1 MTQDQ
6 CPSTVSGEKRQPSK
20 AERLAMAATAGHAAG
35 TVNGQRVWRS
45 MDEAA
50 DAPEFREFL
59 EREFPA
65 GASELSRAEDE
76 DATDTGGESR
86 RTFLKLM
93 GASAALA
100 GAATIPGCRRPEHK
114 ILTYS
119 REVPEEIIPGKP
131 LFYATSWAR
140 PDGGA
145 EGLLVE
151 THEGRPTKLEGN
163 PLHPVNRGRISTWA
177 LASILSL
184 YDPDRLKFPIYDN
197 PARGQIEATW
207 DDFRAWCKD
216 TLPQHT
222 ADQGAGLAFIADTHD
237 SPTREAMRARV
248 KAKWPNATWVYW
260 NPMIDRAAANGTA
273 MAFGSPRHE
282 VLDISK
288 ANTRVVVALDRDFLS
303 REANEVPNQRM
314 FAAARRAPK
323 PIKDSS
329 RRDPNDQM
337 VRLYAVESTYSLT
350 GSMADHRLRL
360 SPSNVSA
367 FAVALAKFLL
377 PKLGDPQAQALAS
390 ALGDADAG
398 GTFDQNFLE
407 ACARD
412 LLDAANRGKSLI
424 VAGPSQP
431 AIVHALAAAM
441 NTALGNVGKSVRYAP
456 MADAFAAD
464 GVAGLASL
472 TAAMNAGTIKT
483 VVCLETNPVYDAPG
497 DLGFAEAFAKVPSRI
512 TLSVEASET
521 AAASTWTLNAA
532 HYLESWGDTRTM
544 DGAIAPVQPMIAP
557 LYAPAMSQ
565 IELLAVLL
573 DNDPAARVDGYDL
586 VRATWR
592 EVFGVT
598 GFERL
603 WRRALHDGLVASTV
617 NQIEP
622 TAANMGAVAGALAAG
637 AAQIKS
643 SHGKLQGVLAVGQV
657 YDGRFANNAWLQE
670 LPDTGTRVV
679 WDNPALM
686 SPATATALGLEPE
699 YFRSDRPSDVY
710 TKQTYPAG
718 RMANFTIAGKTVSV
732 PVWVMPGM
740 ADDTVIFTAG
750 YGRNIAGRVGDGVGF
765 NVYPLRSSGASSMAL
780 GDVTAALGEGSH
792 DIASTQNH
800 WTMESR
806 TSIVRAVDVEAWH
819 RFGATTIDRADSKYN
834 TVAALNFAERLGEL
848 SHTPPNVSI
857 YVNPYNRSQTDPTP
871 EVDVNK
877 PDHRG
882 DPSKAPF
889 AVSPQWGMTIDQN
902 ACTGCGACTIACQ
915 AENNIPVVGKKE
927 VMKGREMAWIR
938 VDRYF
943 TGDDINN
950 PSQMLHQPV
959 ACVHCENAPC
969 EVVCPVNATVHGPEG
984 HNYMTYN
991 RCIGTRYCANNC
1003 PYKVRRFNFFDYGV
1017 TKFNGD
1023 YYGKDLVESVA
1034 PDRNGITGSG
1044 THNLVNPNLIPP
1056 RLREKVDQISRMQK
1070 NPNVTVR
1077 SRGVMEKC
1085 TYCIQRT
1092 NAAKIE
1098 CKLHDLYGKNGVG
1111 IPDGFVQTACQQ
1123 ACPSDAIVFG
1133 DILDPSSSVSATRG
1147 DGRSY
1152 GLLNYL
1158 NTRPRTSHMLKLFN
1172 PNPELCDA
1180 DRKHGWDDPFHGHG
1194 GGVHGEGHDDH
1205 GHGADGHAVAPFRFD
1220 ATKRRMDKGYVGSL
1234 GVLASAPSHRPVP
1247 ALSPEGAQRR
1257 MFGKDMARR
1266 AANTSINSTLDFLGD
1281 TLA

>member
-1 MTQDQ
+1 
-6 CPSTVSGEKRQPSK
+6 
-20 AERLAMAATAGHAAG
+20 MAATAGHAAG

-50 DAPEFREFL
+50 DSSEFRDFL

-76 DATDTGGESR
+76 DASNTGGESR

-100 GAATIPGCRRPEHK
+100 GAATIPGCRRPDHK

-151 THEGRPTKLEGN
+151 THEGRPTKIEGN
-163 PLHPVNRGRISTWA
+163 PLHPTNRGRVSTWA

-184 YDPDRLKFPIYDN
+184 YDPDRLKFPMYDN
-197 PARGQIEATW
+197 PARGRVEATW
-207 DDFRAWCKD
+207 DDFRAWSKD
-216 TLPQHT
+216 HFAQHD
-222 ADQGAGLAFIADTHD
+222 AGDHGDGGAGLAFIADTHD

-248 KAKWPNATWVYW
+248 KAKWPKATWVYW
-260 NPMIDRAAANGTA
+260 NALADRAAAEGTA
-273 MAFGSPRHE
+273 LAFGSARHE
-282 VLDISK
+282 ILDLSK
-288 ANTRVVVALDRDFLS
+288 ANTKVVVTLDRDFLS
-303 REANEVPNQRM
+303 REAHEVSNQRM

-323 PIKDSS
+323 PVKDAAH
-329 RRDPNDQM
+329 RDPNDQM
-337 VRLYAVESTYSLT
+337 VRLYAVESTFSLT

-360 SPSNVSA
+360 SPSNVAA
-367 FAVALAKFLL
+367 FAVGLAKYIL

-390 ALGDADAG
+390 ALGSADVG
-398 GTFDQNFLE
+398 GTIDQRFLE

-441 NTALGNVGKSVRYAP
+441 NSALGNIGKSVRYAP
-456 MADAFAAD
+456 MADAFATD
-464 GVAGLASL
+464 GVASLKSL
-472 TAAMNAGTIKT
+472 TDAMNAGAIKT

-497 DLGFAEAFAKVPSRI
+497 DLGFADAFKKVPARI

-521 AAASTWTLNAA
+521 AAASTWSLNGA
-532 HYLESWGDTRTM
+532 HYLEAWGDTRTM
-544 DGAIAPVQPMIAP
+544 AGTIAPVQPMIAP

-565 IELLAVLL
+565 IELLAALL

-592 EVFGVT
+592 EVFGAT
-598 GFERL
+598 GFERT
-603 WRRALHDGLVASTV
+603 WRRALHDGVVASTT
-617 NQIEP
+617 NQVEP
-622 TAANMGAVAGALAAG
+622 GAANMGAVAAALADGVAK
-637 AAQIKS
+637 IKA
-643 SHGKLQGVLAVGQV
+643 SHAKLQGVLAVGQV
-657 YDGRFANNAWLQE
+657 YDGRFANNPWLQE

-699 YFRSDRPSDVY
+699 YFNTKTPSDVY
-710 TKQTYPAG
+710 TRQTYPAG
-718 RMANFTIAGKTVSV
+718 KMAKFTVAGVTVDV

-750 YGRNIAGRVGDGVGF
+750 YGRTVSGMVGDGVGF
-765 NVYPLRSSGASSMAL
+765 NVFPLRQSRHAGAML
-780 GDVTAALGEGSH
+780 GEVTAAAGAGSH

-800 WTMESR
+800 WTMEGR

-819 RFGATTIDRADSKYN
+819 RFGAETIEHEDRAYN
-834 TVAALNFAERLGEL
+834 TKTTLGFAERLGEL

-857 YVNPYNRSQTDPTP
+857 YTNPLNRSKTDASKETDPSS
-871 EVDVNK
+871 
-877 PDHRG
+877 PDYRG
-882 DPSKAPF
+882 EPSKA
-889 AVSPQWGMTIDQN
+889 AYAISPQWGMTIDQN

-915 AENNIPVVGKKE
+915 AENNIAVVGKKE

-943 TGDDINN
+943 TGDDFNN

-959 ACVHCENAPC
+959 ACVQCENAPC

-984 HNYMTYN
+984 HNFMTYN

-1023 YYGKDLVESVA
+1023 YYGKDIVESVA
-1034 PDRNGITGSG
+1034 PDRHGITGSG

-1070 NPNVTVR
+1070 NPDVTVR

-1098 CKLHDLYGKNGVG
+1098 CKLHDLYGKNGVAV
-1111 IPDGFVQTACQQ
+1111 PDGFVQTACQQ
-1123 ACPSDAIVFG
+1123 ACPSEAIVFG
-1133 DILDPSSSVSATRG
+1133 DILDPTSSVHATRA
-1147 DGRSY
+1147 DARSY
-1152 GLLNYL
+1152 GLLGYL

-1172 PNPELCDA
+1172 PNPELCEA
-1180 DRKHGWDDPFHGHG
+1180 ERKHAWENPFHHG
-1194 GGVHGEGHDDH
+1194 GGHDEGHE
-1205 GHGADGHAVAPFRFD
+1205 GGGEHAPAGGEHAIAPFRYD
-1220 ATKRRMDKGYVGSL
+1220 ASKRRMDKGYVGSL
-1234 GVLASAPSHRPVP
+1234 GVLATAPAHRPVP

-1257 MFGKDMARR
+1257 TMGKDLARR
-1266 AANTSINSTLDFLGD
+1266 AANTTIKSTLDFLGD

>member
-1 MTQDQ
+1 
-6 CPSTVSGEKRQPSK
+6 
-20 AERLAMAATAGHAAG
+20 MAATAGHAAG

-45 MDEAA
+45 MDEAV
-50 DAPEFREFL
+50 DSSEFREFL
-59 EREFPA
+59 EREFPS
-65 GASELSRAEDE
+65 GASELSRAEGE
-76 DATDTGGESR
+76 DSAESGGESR

-100 GAATIPGCRRPEHK
+100 GAATIPGCRRPDHK
-114 ILTYS
+114 ILTFS
-119 REVPEEIIPGKP
+119 REVPEEVIPGKP

-151 THEGRPTKLEGN
+151 THDGRPTKIEGN
-163 PLHPVNRGRISTWA
+163 PLHPVNRGRVSTWA
-177 LASILSL
+177 LSSILSL
-184 YDPDRLKFPIYDN
+184 YDPDRLKYPMYDN
-197 PARGQIEATW
+197 PARGRIEATW
-207 DDFRAWCKD
+207 DDFRAWSKEHFA
-216 TLPQHT
+216 QHGEGSNG
-222 ADQGAGLAFIADTHD
+222 DGGAGLAFIADTHD

-248 KAKWPNATWVYW
+248 KAKWPRATWVYW
-260 NPMIDRAAANGTA
+260 NAMSDRGAAEGTA
-273 MAFGSPRHE
+273 LAFGSARHE
-282 VLDISK
+282 VLEISK
-288 ANTRVVVALDRDFLS
+288 ANTRIVVSLDRDFLS
-303 REANEVPNQRM
+303 REANEVAHQRM
-314 FAAARRAPK
+314 FAAARRAPQ
-323 PIKDSS
+323 PVKDAS

-337 VRLYAVESTYSLT
+337 VRLYAVESTYSVT

-360 SPSNVSA
+360 SPSNVAA
-367 FAVALAKFLL
+367 FAVGLAKYIL
-377 PKLGDPQAQALAS
+377 PKLGDPQAQALAT
-390 ALGDADAG
+390 ALGSADAG
-398 GTFDQNFLE
+398 GTFDQRFLE

-424 VAGPSQP
+424 VAGRSQP

-441 NTALGNVGKSVRYAP
+441 NSALGNIGKSVRYAP
-456 MADAFAAD
+456 MGDAFASN
-464 GVAGLASL
+464 GVADLAAL
-472 TAAMNAGTIKT
+472 TGAMKAGTIKT

-497 DLGFAEAFAKVPSRI
+497 DLGFAEAFARVPARI

-521 AAASTWTLNAA
+521 SAASTWSLNGA
-532 HYLESWGDTRTM
+532 HYLESWGDSRTM

-565 IELLAVLL
+565 IELLAALVEHQ
-573 DNDPAARVDGYDL
+573 NPIARVDGYDL
-586 VRATWR
+586 VRASWR
-592 EVFGVT
+592 EVFGAT
-598 GFERL
+598 GFERM

-617 NQIEP
+617 NQVEASP
-622 TAANMGAVAGALAAG
+622 ANLGAIASGLGAGV
-637 AAQIKS
+637 AQIRS
-643 SHGKLQGVLAVGQV
+643 SHARLQAVLAVGQV
-657 YDGRFANNAWLQE
+657 YDGRFANNPWLHE

-699 YFRSDRPSDVY
+699 RFRSDRPNDVY

-718 RMANFTIAGKTVSV
+718 RMANFTVGGRTVSV
-732 PVWVMPGM
+732 PVWVLPGM
-740 ADDTVIFTAG
+740 ADDTVVFTAG
-750 YGRNIAGRVGDGVGF
+750 YGRTVSGMVGDGVGF
-765 NVYPLRSSGASSMAL
+765 NVYPLRGLGAVSGLL
-780 GDVTAALGEGSH
+780 GEVTAVRGEGSH

-800 WTMESR
+800 WTMEGR
-806 TSIVRAVDVEAWH
+806 TAIVRAVDVEAWH
-819 RFGATTIDRADSKYN
+819 RFGKETEERPDRLYN
-834 TVAALNFAERLGEL
+834 TTMTLNFAERLGEL
-848 SHTPPNVSI
+848 SHTPPNISI
-857 YVNPYNRSQTDPTP
+857 YVNPYNRSQADATKETDPRQ
-871 EVDVNK
+871 

-882 DPSKAPF
+882 NPSKAPF

-943 TGDDINN
+943 TGEDFNN

-991 RCIGTRYCANNC
+991 RCIGTRYCGNNC

-1017 TKFNGD
+1017 TKFNGA
-1023 YYGKDLVESVA
+1023 YYGKDIVESVA
-1034 PDRNGITGSG
+1034 PDRKGITGSG

-1070 NPNVTVR
+1070 NPDVTVR

-1098 CKLHDLYGKNGVG
+1098 CKLHDLYGKNGVAV
-1111 IPDGFVQTACQQ
+1111 PDGLVQTACQQ
-1123 ACPSDAIVFG
+1123 ACPSEAIVFG
-1133 DILDPSSSVSATRG
+1133 DILDPNSQVHATRA
-1147 DGRSY
+1147 DARSY
-1152 GLLNYL
+1152 GLLGYL

-1180 DRKHGWDDPFHGHG
+1180 DRKHAWEHPFHHG
-1194 GGVHGEGHDDH
+1194 GHDGHDHDHDH
-1205 GHGADGHAVAPFRFD
+1205 GHGHGSSGQAGDGHAVAPFRFD

-1234 GVLASAPSHRPVP
+1234 GVLATGSSPRAVP
-1247 ALSPEGAQRR
+1247 AISPEGAERR

-1266 AANTSINSTLDFLGD
+1266 AASNTIKSALDFLGD